1 MATDDI
7 YSPQKLMGYHLAVA
21 MIERLA
27 RDGGLSEREK
37 SCLLRLMAKR
47 YGFDKQSIFIK

>member
-7 YSPQKLMGYHLAVA
+7 YSPKKLMGYHLAVA

-37 SCLLRLMAKR
+37 SCLLRLLAKR
-47 YGFDKQSIFIK
+47 YGFDKQSIFLK